1 MCGIVGY
8 SGGGN
13 AAQRVISALENL
25 EYRGY
30 DSAGIALWEGDE
42 VRVIRAQGPL
52 QNLKAKLAGETFFGT
67 CGIGHT
73 RWATHGSPTDRNAH
87 PHRQGR
93 VILAHNGIIE
103 NCASL
108 RRELEEKGC
117 IFRSQTDT
125 EAAAALIDS
134 CYHGDP
140 FAALSQALPRIRGA
154 YAFAILFDDRPGEV
168 YGVRKSSP
176 LIAAVEEGGGYLA
189 SDLPAVLGRTRR
201 YFLLEEGEL
210 AVVDRGAPRFF
221 RLDGSPIS
229 KGELIAPWSV
239 EAAQKDGYDYFM
251 LKEIHQQPRA
261 LADTIQGRISRG
273 VPDFSGE
280 LPVGFFRDASHITI
294 AACGTALH
302 AGMVGK
308 MLLEREA
315 RIPAEVAVASE
326 LRYREPVFSPKEAA
340 IVISQSGE
348 TADTLAALRLFRERG
363 VPVAAVVNVAGSTM
377 AREADYRV
385 LTHAGPEIAVA
396 STKAYSVQV
405 AVMQLLS
412 ILAAGERGM
421 PLARQKK
428 TTAGLL
434 AAVECV
440 PKVLALNHRMEEFA
454 RSVADAQSVFYIG
467 RGLDYALA
475 REGSLKLKEVSYIH
489 SEAIPAGELKHG
501 TISLI
506 EPGTPVIALATQRE
520 LLPKTLGNI
529 QEVTAR
535 GGRVLLITMEDLPV
549 EEGLCRE
556 VLRLPSLPDDAFAP
570 IPAAVAVQLIAA
582 HTAILRGCDVDKP
595 RNLAKSVTVE

>member
-1 MCGIVGY
+1 MCGIIGY
-8 SGGGN
+8 SGRQN
-13 AAQRVISALENL
+13 AAQVVLCALENL

-30 DSAGIALWEGDE
+30 DSAGAALWEGGE
-42 VRVIRAQGPL
+42 VRVIRAQGRL
-52 QNLKAKLAGETFFGT
+52 QNLREKLTGEALAGT

-73 RWATHGSPTDRNAH
+73 RWATHGSPSEQNAH

-93 VILAHNGIIE
+93 VTLVHNGIVE
-103 NCASL
+103 NCSPL
-108 RRELEEKGC
+108 RRELEEKGYH
-117 IFRSQTDT
+117 FHSQTDT

-134 CYHGDP
+134 RYDGDP
-140 FAALSQALPRIRGA
+140 FAALSQALPRIQGS

-176 LIAAVEEGGGYLA
+176 LIAAVDDEGGYLA
-189 SDLPAVLGRTRR
+189 SDLPAVLDRTRR

-210 AVVDRGAPRFF
+210 AVLSGGAPRFF
-221 RLDGSPIS
+221 RLDGSPIH
-229 KGELIAPWSV
+229 KEELTARWSV
-239 EAAQKDGYDYFM
+239 EAAQKNGYDYFM
-251 LKEIHQQPRA
+251 LKEIHEQPQA
-261 LADTIQGRISRG
+261 LADTLHGRINHG

-280 LPVGFFRDASHITI
+280 LPEGFFRNASHITI
-294 AACGTALH
+294 TACGTALY

-308 MLLEREA
+308 AMLEGLA
-315 RIPAEVAVASE
+315 RIPVEVAVASE
-326 LRYREPVFSPKEAA
+326 LRYRDPIFPTGEAA

-377 AREADYRV
+377 AREADYAV
-385 LTHAGPEIAVA
+385 YTHAGPEIAVA

-405 AVMQLLS
+405 AVMMLLS
-412 ILAAGERGM
+412 ILAAGEKGM
-421 PLARQKK
+421 ETERQKK
-428 TTAGLL
+428 ATAGLL
-434 AAVECV
+434 SAVERV
-440 PKVLALNHRMEEFA
+440 PEVLALDGRMEEFA
-454 RSVADAQSVFYIG
+454 GCLADAHSVFYIG
-467 RGLDYALA
+467 RGLDYAIA

-501 TISLI
+501 TISLV

-520 LLPKTLGNI
+520 LLPKTLSNI

-535 GGRVLLITMEDLPV
+535 GGRVLLVTMENLPV
-549 EEGLCRE
+549 EEGICHKT
-556 VLRLPSLPDDAFAP
+556 LRLPALADDAFAP
-570 IPAAVAVQLIAA
+570 ILTAAAVQLIAA